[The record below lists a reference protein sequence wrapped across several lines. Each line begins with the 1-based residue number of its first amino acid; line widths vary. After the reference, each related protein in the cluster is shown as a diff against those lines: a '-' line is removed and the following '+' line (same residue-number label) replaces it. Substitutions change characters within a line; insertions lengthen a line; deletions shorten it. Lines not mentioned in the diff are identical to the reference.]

1 MLKRKYADRAS
12 WMRLIER
19 RYSQEFIAT
28 ADFKGYIAL
37 LCMDQ
42 VEKPLCV
49 KHIGKSSCIVG
60 DGFKW
65 LQYFPVNEQHS
76 VTVIFDESDQMV
88 QCYIDIC
95 MQNGVEE
102 GIPYTDDLFLDLIVL
117 PTGEVHEKDK
127 DELERALS
135 EGVINQEQYDL
146 AYREFHDLL
155 KKIREKQFPYIKQAE
170 KHKIRLEKNL
180 AAAK

>member
-1 MLKRKYADRAS
+1 MLKRKYANRAS

-28 ADFKGYIAL
+28 GNFKGYIAL

-42 VEKPLCV
+42 VEKPMYV
-49 KHIGKSSCIVG
+49 KHVGKASCIVG

-65 LQYFPVNEQHS
+65 LQYFPVNEKHS
-76 VTVIFDESDQMV
+76 VNVIFNERDQMV

-117 PTGEVHEKDK
+117 PTGEVYEKDA
-127 DELERALS
+127 DELEKALS
-135 EGVINQEQYDL
+135 EGVITQEQYDL
-146 AYREFHDLL
+146 AYREFRYLL
-155 KKIREKQFPYIKQAE
+155 KQIKTGEFHYIKQAE
-170 KHKIRLEKNL
+170 NHKFRLQKNL